1 MLLIFTQ
8 KGISILQNRFNFAKK
23 LLRVLY
29 EQHFNNIILYK
40 LKDIQ
45 LNKFRIVASI
55 RASFINDWNNII
67 TSINNKTQNNGSAK
81 SKQTATKLH
90 KK

>member
-29 EQHFNNIILYK
+29 EQHFNNIFLYK

-55 RASFINDWNNII
+55 RASFIND
-67 TSINNKTQNNGSAK
+67 
-81 SKQTATKLH
+81 
-90 KK
+90 